1 MPEFDYF
8 NGENFITFD
17 LIEIDDE
24 KCEVTVAVSDTGRI
38 SIKTFDLL
46 FDGNRRYFEY
56 YFFNSKSKSTELP
69 LSTPSARYSVI
80 CPSKS
85 S

>member
-24 KCEVTVAVSDTGRI
+24 KHEVTVAVSDTGRI
-38 SIKTFDLL
+38 SVKTFDLL
-46 FDGNRRYFEY
+46 FDGNYGQQLLSHYRIQQRF
-56 YFFNSKSKSTELP
+56 KRLP
-69 LSTPSARYSVI
+69 DCRQQR
-80 CPSKS
+80 
-85 S
+85 

>member
-24 KCEVTVAVSDTGRI
+24 KREVTVAVSDTGRI
-38 SIKTFDLL
+38 SVKTFDLL
-46 FDGNRRYFEY
+46 FDGNRRYKGVKCHAL
-56 YFFNSKSKSTELP
+56 FNWFVCQFYADDVYRRVKE
-69 LSTPSARYSVI
+69 
-80 CPSKS
+80 
-85 S
+85 

>member
-1 MPEFDYF
+1 MQKQKTYSLQVCSIPTNKC

-24 KCEVTVAVSDTGRI
+24 KREVTVAVSDTGRI
-38 SIKTFDLL
+38 SVKTFDLL

-56 YFFNSKSKSTELP
+56 GCSYTKIYVDEFTEEN
-69 LSTPSARYSVI
+69 
-80 CPSKS
+80 
-85 S
+85 

>member
-8 NGENFITFD
+8 NGENFITFN

-24 KCEVTVAVSDTGRI
+24 KREVTIAVSNTGRI
-38 SIKTFDLL
+38 SVKIFDLL

-56 YFFNSKSKSTELP
+56 GFSYTKIYIDEFTEEN
-69 LSTPSARYSVI
+69 
-80 CPSKS
+80 
-85 S
+85 

>member
-8 NGENFITFD
+8 NGEKFITFD

-24 KCEVTVAVSDTGRI
+24 KREVTVAVSDTGRI
-38 SIKTFDLL
+38 SVRTFDLL

-56 YFFNSKSKSTELP
+56 GCSYTQIFIDEFTEEN
-69 LSTPSARYSVI
+69 
-80 CPSKS
+80 
-85 S
+85 

>member
-24 KCEVTVAVSDTGRI
+24 IDDEKCEVTVAVSDTGRI
-38 SIKTFDLL
+38 SVKTFDLL
-46 FDGNRRYFEY
+46 FDGNRCYFEY
-56 YFFNSKSKSTELP
+56 GCLYAKIYIDEFTEED
-69 LSTPSARYSVI
+69 
-80 CPSKS
+80 
-85 S
+85 